1 VPAEPTAPDVRALI
15 AEMREVADR
24 VFGQNAPL
32 GPLLALQLSTW
43 ASRLEAALSSSSG
56 TPRETLREEEWD
68 LLETALARTASV
80 SRMYPMS
87 TRASVPFMDLLDK
100 LRRLR
105 SQAGP
110 ASDLGTETLSHDP
123 ACCYCLVCRRLT
135 GRGVPDGGSGSK
147 VHLHGGSPDE

>member
-56 TPRETLREEEWD
+56 TPRETLREE
-68 LLETALARTASV
+68 ALPWCDVCGIGHR
-80 SRMYPMS
+80 P
-87 TRASVPFMDLLDK
+87 
-100 LRRLR
+100 
-105 SQAGP
+105 
-110 ASDLGTETLSHDP
+110 P
-123 ACCYCLVCRRLT
+123 ACKPPHRKQL
-135 GRGVPDGGSGSK
+135 
-147 VHLHGGSPDE
+147 